1 MYFTQYVFEYIKG
14 TSVNHVGWGL
24 LLYFLWRTWVIF
36 VLLLPSLSFRFSH
49 STFEVA
55 FLKTNKSKQQQQN
68 PEKEFW
74 HRLLKYFHL
83 LLLKSSLLLI
93 SYLFFQFFLFYLA
106 FITSMLVYSQSY
118 TSPLSLLLFY
128 TPSFMVMVT
137 GFSFSNVL
145 FISLLLSSWSLITF
159 YFKSVHVCFIFHK
172 LVPFYYHLSFY
183 ETQNYL
189 MNIYCILCARY
200 VTIGIEFRQK
210 NWKKD

>member
-1 MYFTQYVFEYIKG
+1 M
-14 TSVNHVGWGL
+14 
-24 LLYFLWRTWVIF
+24 
-36 VLLLPSLSFRFSH
+36 LLPSLSFRFSH

-68 PEKEFW
+68 PEKEVW
-74 HRLLKYFHL
+74 HWLLKYFHL
-83 LLLKSSLLLI
+83 LLLKSSLLLT